1 MAEPRGSVGL
11 KPLPLPRRPWPA
23 PLLLS
28 FALGLYLLAF
38 FLAPAATVLLR
49 ALIGQHGIDLEF
61 LVQLLSPVYLRAFAN
76 TLWVSAL
83 SGILA
88 VLLGFLIAYAAL
100 RSGPWRTVI
109 LSFSGVAA
117 NFAGVPLAFAF
128 IATLGT
134 RGILTEL
141 LNGVGIH
148 LYEMGFSLFSLAGL
162 VLVYLYFQTPLMVLL
177 ITPALEGL
185 RQEWFEA
192 AASLGASP
200 WRFWWRIG
208 LPILAPSLLSTFV
221 LLFGNAFA
229 AYATPYALTGGQ
241 INLVPILLGAFL
253 TGNVMADP
261 QLGYAL
267 SLGMVLLLAI
277 SMVLYTLLQRWA
289 KRRLA

>member
-162 VLVYLYFQTPLMVLL
+162 VLVYLYFQTLAFLP
-177 ITPALEGL
+177 
-185 RQEWFEA
+185 
-192 AASLGASP
+192 SH
-200 WRFWWRIG
+200 RF
-208 LPILAPSLLSTFV
+208 LPLLSSLSPFS
-221 LLFGNAFA
+221 
-229 AYATPYALTGGQ
+229 
-241 INLVPILLGAFL
+241 
-253 TGNVMADP
+253 
-261 QLGYAL
+261 L
-267 SLGMVLLLAI
+267 SLYSFSSSCQPVALRKVGAPQGKVLANG
-277 SMVLYTLLQRWA
+277 
-289 KRRLA
+289 